1 MSGVKRGLPISP
13 PPPKQA
19 KTSDDH
25 FVVPAVLSPYS
36 VAIAA
41 HAAQPQPTPVVQ
53 PVVPA
58 LPLPLSSIL
67 AEAKALDDQKV
78 RSWSVVQAIEFLA
91 QDEVFLQVIL
101 EFQIPKHLKVETQI
115 LSQKPAYR
123 STIDKRP
130 PAMIDDYFPTLVRTI
145 VSQQLHG
152 AAVKAIWDRTM
163 AAFHV
168 TEGME
173 LTPELVR
180 DATFSTEIDP
190 TDQKEKMLVN
200 GVRPGLSKAKKNSII
215 SLAEHFNDPELLKG
229 CDLEQLHDIMLLDKL
244 TGVTGL
250 GPWTVEMFQ
259 MFKLRRQDIFS
270 VGDLSVRK
278 GLNLILKPHRCDF
291 NEDKNGR
298 KAMDAFVESRWKP
311 YRSLVCMYA
320 YCKWEDFLG
329 KKKPNPAKKRHPNTK
344 K

>member
-19 KTSDDH
+19 RTSDDH

-36 VAIAA
+36 VAISA

-67 AEAKALDDQKV
+67 AEAKALDDRKV

-168 TEGME
+168 PEGTE

-180 DATFSTEIDP
+180 A
-190 TDQKEKMLVN
+190 
-200 GVRPGLSKAKKNSII
+200 
-215 SLAEHFNDPELLKG
+215 
-229 CDLEQLHDIMLLDKL
+229 
-244 TGVTGL
+244 
-250 GPWTVEMFQ
+250 
-259 MFKLRRQDIFS
+259 
-270 VGDLSVRK
+270 
-278 GLNLILKPHRCDF
+278 
-291 NEDKNGR
+291 
-298 KAMDAFVESRWKP
+298 
-311 YRSLVCMYA
+311 
-320 YCKWEDFLG
+320 
-329 KKKPNPAKKRHPNTK
+329 
-344 K
+344 